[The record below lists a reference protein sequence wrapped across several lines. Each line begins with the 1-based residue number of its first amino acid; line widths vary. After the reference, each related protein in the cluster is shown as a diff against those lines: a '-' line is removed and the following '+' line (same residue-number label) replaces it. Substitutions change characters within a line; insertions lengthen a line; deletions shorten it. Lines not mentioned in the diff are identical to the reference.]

1 MTKNNQPA
9 RIVRLGAMRA
19 AVWRNPSEK
28 GTRFSVTLERVYRT
42 DEGEWQ
48 YTCSFGRDDLLLAAK
63 VLDLAHSAIFELIA
77 EDRASEANAGQDA
90 PTEAPTES
98 EVAIAA

>member
-1 MTKNNQPA
+1 MTKTNQPA

-19 AVWRNPSEK
+19 AIWRNTSEK

-42 DEGEWQ
+42 DQGEWQ
-48 YTCSFGRDDLLLAAK
+48 YTSSFGRDELLLAAK

-77 EDRASEANAGQDA
+77 EDRASEANAEQDA
-90 PTEAPTES
+90 ATES
-98 EVAIAA
+98 EVAVAA